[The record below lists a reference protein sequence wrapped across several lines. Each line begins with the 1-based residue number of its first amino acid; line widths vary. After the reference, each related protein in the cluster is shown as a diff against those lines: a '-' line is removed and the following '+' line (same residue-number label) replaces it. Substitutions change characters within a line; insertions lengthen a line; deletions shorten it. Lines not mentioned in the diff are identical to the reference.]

1 MKYNDNFA
9 KKFMNSF
16 IGKKEEKKYEVAIPH
31 IRLMLKDL
39 INVRDEDWG
48 MYAFRRD
55 PLHGKFNRE
64 EKLELIEKANL
75 CGSEYAKKI
84 REENGDIDVYE
95 IAKRIGIEVDY
106 PQRPNGGGHIIFAQ
120 FVNPNKVTIFKDSVD
135 KALDL
140 IEKEKLN
147 ELFNNVNIEEILLAH
162 EIFHY
167 LEEHNGEDMF
177 TKIEKIT
184 LWKLGPF
191 KNDSNIVCLGEI
203 AGMAFAK
210 ELLELPYSPYILDS
224 FLVYLYHPKVG
235 YDLYKEII
243 KIKNIAENFENK
255 NIETL

>member
-9 KKFMNSF
+9 QKFMNSF
-16 IGKKEEKKYEVAIPH
+16 IGKKEEEEKCEVKIPH
-31 IRLMLKDL
+31 VREILEELVN
-39 INVRDEDWG
+39 INDIEWG
-48 MYAFRRD
+48 VYAFRRD
-55 PLHGKFNRE
+55 PLNGKFNKD
-64 EKLELIEKANL
+64 EKLKLIEKANL
-75 CGSEYAKKI
+75 CGCEYAKKI

-135 KALDL
+135 KALCL
-140 IEKEKLN
+140 IEKEKLYD
-147 ELFNNVNIEEILLAH
+147 LFNNVNVEEILLAH

-167 LEEHNGEDMF
+167 IEEHNGSDMF
-177 TKIEKIT
+177 TQTEKIR
-184 LWKLGPF
+184 LWKIGPF

-210 ELLELPYSPYILDS
+210 ELLRLPYSPYILDS

-243 KIKNIAENFENK
+243 SIKDK
-255 NIETL
+255 

>member
-9 KKFMNSF
+9 KRFMSSF
-16 IGKKEEKKYEVAIPH
+16 MGKKEEEKYEVKIPH
-31 IRLMLKDL
+31 IRVMLKDL
-39 INVRDEDWG
+39 INVSDEDWG
-48 MYAFRRD
+48 MYAFRRE
-55 PLHGKFNRE
+55 PLSGKFSKI
-64 EKLELIEKANL
+64 EKFELIKRANL

-95 IAKRIGIEVDY
+95 IARKLGIEVDY

-120 FVNPNKVTIFKDSVD
+120 FVNPNKVTIFKDSVN

-140 IEKEKLN
+140 IEKESLH

-167 LEEHNGEDMF
+167 IEERNGDDMF
-177 TKIEKIT
+177 TQTEKIR

-203 AGMAFAK
+203 AGMSFAK
-210 ELLELPYSPYILDS
+210 ELLNLPYSPYILDS

-235 YDLYKEII
+235 YDLYKEVI
-243 KIKNIAENFENK
+243 NISK
-255 NIETL
+255 